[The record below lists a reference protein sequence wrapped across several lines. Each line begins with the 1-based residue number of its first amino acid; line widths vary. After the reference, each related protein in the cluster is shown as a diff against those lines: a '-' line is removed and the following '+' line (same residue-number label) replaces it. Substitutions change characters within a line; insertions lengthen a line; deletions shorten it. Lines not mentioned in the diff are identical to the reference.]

1 MAYVDY
7 FGMDVVPDPIPAVHQ
22 VSMTAHIEP
31 GAFIA
36 VQIPTPTNTRRL
48 GQYPPFMAAYY
59 RVTTPLV
66 GGLQPIAVPPG
77 GVADALQP
85 VIDAQALAGLLP
97 EGVKMDANAVMA
109 SQQPPSPMLT
119 AYQRPPPVA
128 SASVRQESPS
138 HRPASPPSLMS
149 LNVPAAH

>member
-36 VQIPTPTNTRRL
+36 VQIQTPTNTRRL

-66 GGLQPIAVPPG
+66 GGLPAP
-77 GVADALQP
+77 
-85 VIDAQALAGLLP
+85 LLCHQ
-97 EGVKMDANAVMA
+97 VVWLMHSDLL
-109 SQQPPSPMLT
+109 LT
-119 AYQRPPPVA
+119 
-128 SASVRQESPS
+128 
-138 HRPASPPSLMS
+138 HRPWQGCCPKE
-149 LNVPAAH
+149 